1 MESLMMSTDHLVV
14 AGALNDVLVWTFRFL
29 FFASAVLLMVIV
41 LLQEGKGGGLAS
53 ALGGQGAETFGVSTG
68 GVNRVTLFLA
78 GLFLFSALGHALSFD
93 PSVSKGLGKK
103 GKGSTQNPIR
113 DIPGGED
120 DEDGAGGGGGTGG
133 GDVKKD
139 GGTAPV
145 KDPVKDPAKDPA
157 KEPAKDP
164 AKEPAKD
171 GPPPAPPV
179 KDDAPKAP
187 APAETTVPK

>member
-103 GKGSTQNPIR
+103 GKGSTQSPLK
-113 DIPGGED
+113 DLPGDGEEDGGGSGGGE
-120 DEDGAGGGGGTGG
+120 
-133 GDVKKD
+133 KKD
-139 GGTAPV
+139 GGTTPV
-145 KDPVKDPAKDPA
+145 KQPEKTPEKAPDKAPADSKA
-157 KEPAKDP
+157 ET
-164 AKEPAKD
+164 
-171 GPPPAPPV
+171 PPAPPV
-179 KDDAPKAP
+179 KDEAPKAP
-187 APAETTVPK
+187 APAETTVPR